1 MFKLHL
7 RKINLMKKIL
17 YTTFFATLLIMLFTG
32 CDHDKSCKAVIKVVD
47 IDGVTL
53 VGDAKVQLFANV
65 STASGPVVAD
75 LKAEGVTASD
85 GTVEFKFKLPAILDV
100 KAIKGVKVATG
111 IIKLEEKETVQKTV
125 QLQ

>member
-1 MFKLHL
+1 
-7 RKINLMKKIL
+7 MKKFSIIKL
-17 YTTFFATLLIMLFTG
+17 VVLVTIFLFFG
-32 CDHDKSCKAVIKVVD
+32 CSHDKSCKAVIKVVD

-53 VGDAKVQLFANV
+53 VGGATVQLFANI

-85 GTVEFKFKLPAILDV
+85 GTVEFKFKLPAILDI
-100 KAIKGVKVATG
+100 KATKGVKIATG
-111 IIKLEEKETVQKTV
+111 IIKLEEKETVNKTV